1 MTKIEIFS
9 DVVCPWCYIGKRNL
23 EKALQILNE
32 KDDQFESILNWRS
45 FQLNPQLK
53 EEGILR
59 KDYITNK
66 FGEGANSEVIY
77 ERVRLAGEAVGL
89 KMNFD
94 KIIMQ
99 PNSSKMHSLIYA
111 AKETNRDIELIENF
125 FKAFFIDGMNLT
137 NFEIISKVASDSG
150 LNSETINGVFH
161 DNLFEKYVQEDIIMS
176 KKFNITGVPFYVID
190 DSIGISGAQPPEVI
204 VDAINQ
210 SSKNN

>member
-23 EKALQILNE
+23 ENALQILNE
-32 KDDQFESILNWRS
+32 KDEQFESTLNWRS

-53 EEGILR
+53 QEGILR

-89 KMNFD
+89 TMNFD
-94 KIIMQ
+94 KIIIQ

-137 NFEIISKVASDSG
+137 DFEIVSKVASDSG
-150 LNSETINGVFH
+150 LDSETINGVFH
-161 DNLFEKYVQEDIIMS
+161 DNLFEKFVQEDIIMS
-176 KKFNITGVPFYVID
+176 KKYNITGVPFYVID

-210 SSKNN
+210 SNKNN

>member
-23 EKALQILNE
+23 ENALQILNE
-32 KDDQFESILNWRS
+32 KDEQFESTLNWRS

-53 EEGILR
+53 EDGILR
-59 KDYITNK
+59 QDYITNK
-66 FGEGANSEVIY
+66 FGEGANSEIIY
-77 ERVRLAGEAVGL
+77 ERVRLAGEAIGL

-111 AKETNRDIELIENF
+111 AKEINRDIEIIENF

-137 NFEIISKVASDSG
+137 DFEIVSKVASDSG
-150 LNSETINGVFH
+150 LDSETINGVFH
-161 DNLFEKYVQEDIIMS
+161 DNLFEKFVQEHIKMS
-176 KKFNITGVPFYVID
+176 KKYTITGVPFYVID
-190 DSIGISGAQPPEVI
+190 DSIGLSGAQPPEVI
-204 VDAINQ
+204 IDAINQ
-210 SSKNN
+210 SNKNN

>member
-23 EKALQILNE
+23 ENALQILNE
-32 KDDQFESILNWRS
+32 KDEQFESTLNWRS

-59 KDYITNK
+59 QDYITNK
-66 FGEGANSEVIY
+66 FGEGANSEIIY

-137 NFEIISKVASDSG
+137 DFEIVSKVASDSG
-150 LNSETINGVFH
+150 LDSETINGVFH
-161 DNLFEKYVQEDIIMS
+161 DNLFEKFVQEDIIMS
-176 KKFNITGVPFYVID
+176 KKYNITGVPFYVID

-210 SSKNN
+210 SNKNN

>member
-23 EKALQILNE
+23 ENALQILKE
-32 KDDQFESILNWRS
+32 KDEQFESTLNWRS

-53 EEGILR
+53 EDGILR
-59 KDYITNK
+59 QDYITNK

-89 KMNFD
+89 MMNFD
-94 KIIMQ
+94 KIIIQ

-111 AKETNRDIELIENF
+111 AKEINRDIELIENF

-137 NFEIISKVASDSG
+137 DFEIVTKVALESG
-150 LNSETINGVFH
+150 LDSETINGVFH
-161 DNLFEKYVQEDIIMS
+161 DNLFEKFVQEDIIMS
-176 KKFNITGVPFYVID
+176 KKYNITGVPFYVID

-210 SSKNN
+210 SNMNH

>member
-23 EKALQILNE
+23 ENALQILNE
-32 KDDQFESILNWRS
+32 KDEQFESTLNWRS

-66 FGEGANSEVIY
+66 FGEGANSEIIY

-89 KMNFD
+89 TMNFD

-111 AKETNRDIELIENF
+111 AKETNKDIELIENF

-137 NFEIISKVASDSG
+137 DFEIVSKVASDSG
-150 LNSETINGVFH
+150 LDSETINGVFH
-161 DNLFEKYVQEDIIMS
+161 DNLFEKFVQEDIIMS
-176 KKFNITGVPFYVID
+176 KKYNITGVPFYVID

-210 SSKNN
+210 SNKNN

>member
-23 EKALQILNE
+23 ENALQILNE
-32 KDDQFESILNWRS
+32 KDEQFESTLNWRS
-45 FQLNPQLK
+45 FQLNPQLN

-59 KDYITNK
+59 QDYITNK
-66 FGEGANSEVIY
+66 FGEGANSEIIY

-89 KMNFD
+89 TMNFD

-111 AKETNRDIELIENF
+111 AKETNKDIELIENF

-137 NFEIISKVASDSG
+137 DFEIVSKVASDSG
-150 LNSETINGVFH
+150 LDSETINGVFH
-161 DNLFEKYVQEDIIMS
+161 DNLFEKFVQEDIIMS
-176 KKFNITGVPFYVID
+176 KKYNITGVPFYVID
-190 DSIGISGAQPPEVI
+190 DSIGISGAQRPEVI

-210 SSKNN
+210 SNKNN

>member
-23 EKALQILNE
+23 ENALQILNE
-32 KDDQFESILNWRS
+32 KDEQFESTLNWRS

-89 KMNFD
+89 TMNFD
-94 KIIMQ
+94 KIIIQ

-137 NFEIISKVASDSG
+137 DFEIVSKVASDNG
-150 LNSETINGVFH
+150 LDSETINGVFH
-161 DNLFEKYVQEDIIMS
+161 DNLFKKFVQEDNIMS
-176 KKFNITGVPFYVID
+176 KKYNITGVPFYVID

-210 SSKNN
+210 SNKNN

>member
-9 DVVCPWCYIGKRNL
+9 DVVCPWCYIGKSNL
-23 EKALQILNE
+23 ENALQILNE
-32 KDDQFESILNWRS
+32 KDKQFESRINWRS

-137 NFEIISKVASDSG
+137 AFEIVSKVASDIG
-150 LNSETINGVFH
+150 LDGETINGVFH
-161 DNLFEKYVQEDIIMS
+161 DNLFEKFVQEDIIMS
-176 KKFNITGVPFYVID
+176 KKYNITGVPFYVID

-210 SSKNN
+210 SNKNN

>member
-23 EKALQILNE
+23 ENALQILNE
-32 KDDQFESILNWRS
+32 KDEQFESTLNWRS

-53 EEGILR
+53 EYGILR
-59 KDYITNK
+59 QDYITNK
-66 FGEGANSEVIY
+66 FGEGANSEIIY
-77 ERVRLAGEAVGL
+77 ERVRLAGEAIGL

-111 AKETNRDIELIENF
+111 AKEINRDIELIENF

-137 NFEIISKVASDSG
+137 DFEIVSKVASDSG
-150 LNSETINGVFH
+150 LDSETINGVFH
-161 DNLFEKYVQEDIIMS
+161 DNLFEKFVQEDIKMS
-176 KKFNITGVPFYVID
+176 KKYNITGVPFYVID

-210 SSKNN
+210 SNQNN

>member
-23 EKALQILNE
+23 ENALQILNE
-32 KDDQFESILNWRS
+32 KDEQFENTLNWRS

-53 EEGILR
+53 DEGILR

-111 AKETNRDIELIENF
+111 AKEINRDIELIENF

-137 NFEIISKVASDSG
+137 DFEIVSKVASDSG
-150 LNSETINGVFH
+150 LDSETINGVFH
-161 DNLFEKYVQEDIIMS
+161 DNLFEKFVQEDIIMS
-176 KKFNITGVPFYVID
+176 KKYNITGVPFYVID

-210 SSKNN
+210 SNKNN

>member
-23 EKALQILNE
+23 ENALQILNE
-32 KDDQFESILNWRS
+32 KDKQFESTLNWRS

-59 KDYITNK
+59 KNYITNK
-66 FGEGANSEVIY
+66 FGEGANSETIY
-77 ERVRLAGEAVGL
+77 ERVRLAAEAVGL

-111 AKETNRDIELIENF
+111 AKKINKDIKLIEDF
-125 FKAFFIDGMNLT
+125 FKAFFINGMNLT
-137 NFEIISKVASDSG
+137 DYENVSKVALDSG
-150 LNSETINGVFH
+150 LDSETINGVFH
-161 DNLFEKYVQEDIIMS
+161 DNLFEKFVQEDIIMS
-176 KKFNITGVPFYVID
+176 KKYNITGVPFYVID

-210 SSKNN
+210 SNKNN

>member
-23 EKALQILNE
+23 ENALQILNE
-32 KDDQFESILNWRS
+32 KDEQFESTLNWRS

-53 EEGILR
+53 SEGILR

-89 KMNFD
+89 MMNFD
-94 KIIMQ
+94 KIIIQ

-111 AKETNRDIELIENF
+111 AKEINRDIELIENF
-125 FKAFFIDGMNLT
+125 FKAFFIDGMNL
-137 NFEIISKVASDSG
+137 NDFEIVSKVASDSG
-150 LNSETINGVFH
+150 LDSETINGVFH
-161 DNLFEKYVQEDIIMS
+161 DNLFEKFVQEDIEMS
-176 KKFNITGVPFYVID
+176 KKYNITGVPFYVID
-190 DSIGISGAQPPEVI
+190 DLIGISGAQPPEVI

-210 SSKNN
+210 SNKNN

>member
-23 EKALQILNE
+23 ENALQILSE
-32 KDDQFESILNWRS
+32 KDEQFESTLNWRS

-66 FGEGANSEVIY
+66 FGEGANSEIIY
-77 ERVRLAGEAVGL
+77 ERVRLAGESVGL

-111 AKETNRDIELIENF
+111 AKETNRDIELTENF
-125 FKAFFIDGMNLT
+125 FKAFFVNGMNLT
-137 NFEIISKVASDSG
+137 DFEIVSKVASDSG
-150 LNSETINGVFH
+150 LDSETINGVFH
-161 DNLFEKYVQEDIIMS
+161 DNLFEKFVQEDIIMS
-176 KKFNITGVPFYVID
+176 KKYNITGVPFYVID

-210 SSKNN
+210 SNKNN

>member
-32 KDDQFESILNWRS
+32 KDKEFEYTLNWRS

-53 EEGILR
+53 NEGILR

-66 FGEGANSEVIY
+66 FGEGANSEIIY

-89 KMNFD
+89 TMSFD

-111 AKETNRDIELIENF
+111 AKETNKDIELIENF

-137 NFEIISKVASDSG
+137 DFEIVSKVALDSG
-150 LNSETINGVFH
+150 LDSETINAVFH
-161 DNLFEKYVQEDIIMS
+161 ENLFEKFVQEDIIMS
-176 KKFNITGVPFYVID
+176 KKYNITGVPFYVID
-190 DSIGISGAQPPEVI
+190 DSVGISGAQPPEVI

-210 SSKNN
+210 SKNNN

>member
-23 EKALQILNE
+23 ENALQILNE
-32 KDDQFESILNWRS
+32 KDEQFESTLNWRS

-59 KDYITNK
+59 QDYITNK
-66 FGEGANSEVIY
+66 FGEGANSEIIY

-137 NFEIISKVASDSG
+137 DFEIVSKVASDSG
-150 LNSETINGVFH
+150 LDSETINGVFH
-161 DNLFEKYVQEDIIMS
+161 DNLFEKFLQEDIIMS
-176 KKFNITGVPFYVID
+176 KKYNITGVPFYVID

-210 SSKNN
+210 SNKNN

>member
-32 KDDQFESILNWRS
+32 KDKEFEYTLNWRS

-53 EEGILR
+53 NEGILR

-66 FGEGANSEVIY
+66 FGEGANSEIIY

-89 KMNFD
+89 TMSFD

-111 AKETNRDIELIENF
+111 AKETNKDIELIENF

-137 NFEIISKVASDSG
+137 DFEIVSKVALDSG
-150 LNSETINGVFH
+150 LDSETINGVFH
-161 DNLFEKYVQEDIIMS
+161 DNLFEKFVQEDIIMS
-176 KKFNITGVPFYVID
+176 KKYNITGVPFYVID

-210 SSKNN
+210 SNQNN

>member
-23 EKALQILNE
+23 ENALQTLNE
-32 KDDQFESILNWRS
+32 KDEQFESSLNWRS

-66 FGEGANSEVIY
+66 FGEGANSEIIY
-77 ERVRLAGEAVGL
+77 ERVRLAGESVGL

-125 FKAFFIDGMNLT
+125 FKAFFVNGMNLT
-137 NFEIISKVASDSG
+137 DFEIVSKVASDSG
-150 LNSETINGVFH
+150 LDSETINGVFH
-161 DNLFEKYVQEDIIMS
+161 DNLFEKFVHEDIIMS
-176 KKFNITGVPFYVID
+176 KKYNITGVPFYVID

-210 SSKNN
+210 SNKNN

>member
-23 EKALQILNE
+23 ENALQILNE
-32 KDDQFESILNWRS
+32 KDEQFESTLNWRS

-53 EEGILR
+53 NEGILR

-66 FGEGANSEVIY
+66 FGEGANSEIIY

-89 KMNFD
+89 TMNFD

-111 AKETNRDIELIENF
+111 AKKINKDIELIENF
-125 FKAFFIDGMNLT
+125 FKAFFINGMNLT
-137 NFEIISKVASDSG
+137 DFEIVSKVASDSG
-150 LNSETINGVFH
+150 LDIETINGVFH
-161 DNLFEKYVQEDIIMS
+161 DNLFEKFVQEDILMS
-176 KKFNITGVPFYVID
+176 KKYNITGVPFYVID

>member
-32 KDDQFESILNWRS
+32 KDEQFESILNWRS

-89 KMNFD
+89 TMNFD
-94 KIIMQ
+94 KIFMQ

-210 SSKNN
+210 SNKNN

>member
-23 EKALQILNE
+23 ENALQILNE
-32 KDDQFESILNWRS
+32 KDEQFKSTINWRS

-89 KMNFD
+89 MMNFD
-94 KIIMQ
+94 KIIIQ

-137 NFEIISKVASDSG
+137 DFEIVSKVASESG
-150 LNSETINGVFH
+150 LDSEIINGVFY
-161 DNLFEKYVQEDIIMS
+161 DNLFEKFVQEDIIMS
-176 KKFNITGVPFYVID
+176 RKYNITGVPFYVID

-210 SSKNN
+210 SNKNN

>member
-32 KDDQFESILNWRS
+32 KDEQFESTLNWRS

-53 EEGILR
+53 NEGILR

-66 FGEGANSEVIY
+66 FGEGANSEIIY

-89 KMNFD
+89 TMSFD

-137 NFEIISKVASDSG
+137 DFEIVSKVAIDSG
-150 LNSETINGVFH
+150 LDSETINGVFH
-161 DNLFEKYVQEDIIMS
+161 DNLFEKFVQEDIIMS
-176 KKFNITGVPFYVID
+176 KKYNITGVPFYVID

-210 SSKNN
+210 SDKNN

>member
-23 EKALQILNE
+23 ENALQILNE
-32 KDDQFESILNWRS
+32 KDEQFESTLNWRS

-53 EEGILR
+53 EEGISR

-89 KMNFD
+89 TMNFD

-137 NFEIISKVASDSG
+137 DFEIVSKVASDSG
-150 LNSETINGVFH
+150 LDSETINGVFH
-161 DNLFEKYVQEDIIMS
+161 NNLFEKFVQEDIIMS
-176 KKFNITGVPFYVID
+176 KKYNITGVPFYVID

-204 VDAINQ
+204 VNAINQ
-210 SSKNN
+210 SNQNN

>member
-23 EKALQILNE
+23 ENALQILNE
-32 KDDQFESILNWRS
+32 KDKQFESRINWRS

-111 AKETNRDIELIENF
+111 AKKTNRDIELIENF

-137 NFEIISKVASDSG
+137 DFEIVSKVASDSG
-150 LNSETINGVFH
+150 LDSETINGVFH
-161 DNLFEKYVQEDIIMS
+161 DNLFEKFVQEDIIMS
-176 KKFNITGVPFYVID
+176 KKYNITGVPFYVID

-210 SSKNN
+210 SNKNN

>member
-23 EKALQILNE
+23 ENALQILNE
-32 KDDQFESILNWRS
+32 KDEQFESTLNWRS

-53 EEGILR
+53 KDGILR
-59 KDYITNK
+59 QDYITNK
-66 FGEGANSEVIY
+66 FGEGANSEIIY
-77 ERVRLAGEAVGL
+77 ERVRLAGEAIGL

-137 NFEIISKVASDSG
+137 AFEIVSKVASDIG
-150 LNSETINGVFH
+150 LDGETINGVFH
-161 DNLFEKYVQEDIIMS
+161 DNLFEKFVQEDIIMS

-210 SSKNN
+210 SNKNN

>member
-32 KDDQFESILNWRS
+32 KEGRFESTLNWRS

-53 EEGILR
+53 AEGILR
-59 KDYITNK
+59 KEYITNK
-66 FGEGANSEVIY
+66 FGEGANSEIIY

-99 PNSSKMHSLIYA
+99 PNSSKIHSLIYA
-111 AKETNRDIELIENF
+111 AKETNKEIELIENF
-125 FKAFFIDGMNLT
+125 FKAFFVDGMNLT
-137 NFEIISKVASDSG
+137 NFEIVSKVALDSG
-150 LNSETINGVFH
+150 LDSETINQVFYGNSF
-161 DNLFEKYVQEDIIMS
+161 DKFVKEDIKIS
-176 KKFNITGVPFYVID
+176 KDYNITGVPFYVID
-190 DSIGISGAQPPEVI
+190 DSIGVSGAQRPEVI

-210 SSKNN
+210 SNKNH

>member
-23 EKALQILNE
+23 ENALQILNE
-32 KDDQFESILNWRS
+32 KDEQFESTLNWRS

-53 EEGILR
+53 EYGILR
-59 KDYITNK
+59 QDYITNK
-66 FGEGANSEVIY
+66 FGEGANSEIIY
-77 ERVRLAGEAVGL
+77 ERVRLAGEAIGL

-111 AKETNRDIELIENF
+111 AKEINRDIEIIENF

-137 NFEIISKVASDSG
+137 DFEIVSKVASDSG
-150 LNSETINGVFH
+150 LDSETINGVFH
-161 DNLFEKYVQEDIIMS
+161 DNLFEKFVQEDIKMS
-176 KKFNITGVPFYVID
+176 KKYNITGVPFYVID
-190 DSIGISGAQPPEVI
+190 DSIGLSGAQPPEVI
-204 VDAINQ
+204 IDAINQ
-210 SSKNN
+210 SNKNN

>member
-32 KDDQFESILNWRS
+32 KDKQFENTLNWRS

-66 FGEGANSEVIY
+66 FGEGANSEIIY

-89 KMNFD
+89 TMNFD

-137 NFEIISKVASDSG
+137 DFEIVSKVASDSG
-150 LNSETINGVFH
+150 LDSETINGVFH
-161 DNLFEKYVQEDIIMS
+161 DNLFEKFVQEDIIMS
-176 KKFNITGVPFYVID
+176 KKYNITGVPFYVID

-210 SSKNN
+210 SNKNN

>member
-23 EKALQILNE
+23 ENALQILNE
-32 KDDQFESILNWRS
+32 KDEQFESTLNWRS

-53 EEGILR
+53 NEGILR

-66 FGEGANSEVIY
+66 FGEGANSEIIY

-89 KMNFD
+89 TMNFD

-111 AKETNRDIELIENF
+111 AKKINKDIELIENF

-137 NFEIISKVASDSG
+137 DFEIVSKVASGSG
-150 LNSETINGVFH
+150 LDSETINGVFH
-161 DNLFEKYVQEDIIMS
+161 DNLFEKFVQEDIIMS
-176 KKFNITGVPFYVID
+176 KKYNITGVPFYVID

-210 SSKNN
+210 SNKNN

>member
-23 EKALQILNE
+23 ENALQILNE
-32 KDDQFESILNWRS
+32 KDEQFESTLNWRS

-53 EEGILR
+53 NEGMLR

-66 FGEGANSEVIY
+66 FGEGANSEIIY
-77 ERVRLAGEAVGL
+77 ERVRLAGETVGL

-111 AKETNRDIELIENF
+111 AKETNSDIELIENF

-137 NFEIISKVASDSG
+137 DFEIVSKVALNSG
-150 LNSETINGVFH
+150 LDSETINGVFH
-161 DNLFEKYVQEDIIMS
+161 ENLFEKFVQEDIIMS
-176 KKFNITGVPFYVID
+176 KKYNITGVPFYVID

-210 SSKNN
+210 SNKNN

>member
-32 KDDQFESILNWRS
+32 KDKEFEYTLNWRS

-53 EEGILR
+53 NEGILR

-66 FGEGANSEVIY
+66 FGEGANSEIIY

-89 KMNFD
+89 TMNFD

-137 NFEIISKVASDSG
+137 DFEIVSKVASDSG
-150 LNSETINGVFH
+150 LDSETINGVFH
-161 DNLFEKYVQEDIIMS
+161 DNLFEKFVQEDIIMS
-176 KKFNITGVPFYVID
+176 KKYNITGVPFYVID

-210 SSKNN
+210 SNKNN

>member
-32 KDDQFESILNWRS
+32 KDEQFESTLNWRS

-66 FGEGANSEVIY
+66 FGEGANSEIIY

-89 KMNFD
+89 TMNFD

-137 NFEIISKVASDSG
+137 DFEIVSKVASESG
-150 LNSETINGVFH
+150 LDSETINGVFH
-161 DNLFEKYVQEDIIMS
+161 DNLFEKFVQEDIIMS
-176 KKFNITGVPFYVID
+176 KKYNITGVPFYVID

-210 SSKNN
+210 SNKNN

>member
-23 EKALQILNE
+23 ENALQILNE
-32 KDDQFESILNWRS
+32 KDEQFESTLNWRS

-53 EEGILR
+53 DEGILR

-89 KMNFD
+89 TMNFD
-94 KIIMQ
+94 KIIIQ

-111 AKETNRDIELIENF
+111 AKEINRDIELIENF

-137 NFEIISKVASDSG
+137 DFEIVSKVASDSG
-150 LNSETINGVFH
+150 LDSETINGVFH
-161 DNLFEKYVQEDIIMS
+161 DNLFEKFVQEDIIMS
-176 KKFNITGVPFYVID
+176 KKYNITGVPFYVID

-210 SSKNN
+210 SNKNN